1 MFRTASVMV
10 CVFKS
15 YIINSFNMPFFYMT
29 MCQTK
34 IDLIDSDCLSIP
46 GKDYGYF
53 HTGKRRVLWLNRLCV
68 DLDFM

>member
-1 MFRTASVMV
+1 
-10 CVFKS
+10 
-15 YIINSFNMPFFYMT
+15 MPFFYVT

-34 IDLIDSDCLSIP
+34 IDLIDSDYLSIP